1 MRISHLFSKPKISGT
16 SWDRIYHYHIRK
28 TGGTSLNHMFL
39 GSEGG
44 DSEANYK
51 KLVSSAGNHFI
62 EKGRGFVGWNKEG
75 IEKGNYFYGFSHEPF
90 HQIRLP
96 PRTFTLTC
104 FRDPFE
110 RIFSHYRMLREY
122 RREGVNHPCMETE
135 GAWLQDPGGFDEFLN
150 RIPPEHL
157 MRQLYMFSK
166 TFDIKEALVNIKK
179 INLILSTK
187 FMQTGVDR
195 INLIFGKNLQVSHR
209 RATSYQERPEEMSK
223 IRAMGLLQKEY
234 DFLAKVL
241 EIPPRP

>member
-1 MRISHLFSKPKISGT
+1 
-16 SWDRIYHYHIRK
+16 
-28 TGGTSLNHMFL
+28 MFL
-39 GSEGG
+39 GSDGE
-44 DSEANYK
+44 DPEENYK
-51 KLVSSAGNHFI
+51 KLVSSPGNHLI
-62 EKGRGFVGWNKEG
+62 EKGRGFVGWNRKA
-75 IEKGNYFYGFSHEPF
+75 IERGNYFYGFSHEPF
-90 HQIRLP
+90 HQISLP

-150 RIPPEHL
+150 RIPPEQL

-166 TFDIKEALVNIKK
+166 TFDIQEALGNIKK

-187 FMQTGVDR
+187 FLQTGVDR

-209 RATSYQERPEEMSK
+209 RATLYQERLEEKLK
-223 IRAMGLLQKEY
+223 IKAMGLLQKEY
-234 DFLAKVL
+234 TFLAQVAEL
-241 EIPPRP
+241 PTQP